1 MKQQLKI
8 QLIGLILSILKNNKG
23 HIMKIKDEIKS
34 ISNNTNKNFNLSV
47 IFLTIILFI
56 YCYFGSFSFFEKTF
70 EINDLNYWKII
81 YHNFMAFIL
90 FFIIGLI
97 YTKFVMKSSPKS
109 FGLKIGNG
117 KLGLILI
124 GISTLIIPLLALST
138 VLDAEMTST
147 YPLIDFATY
156 HNWWQIGLYFLSYIC
171 YYIGW
176 EYLFRGIALN
186 SSIEFISPI
195 TAILF
200 TTLISA
206 LIHTSIGGF
215 GKPMIETFSAI
226 PAGLIFGYI
235 SYKTNSIYYSLYMH
249 ILIGFLTDI
258 FIFII

>member
-1 MKQQLKI
+1 
-8 QLIGLILSILKNNKG
+8 
-23 HIMKIKDEIKS
+23 MKINDEFKTL
-34 ISNNTNKNFNLSV
+34 SNNTHKNFNLAIV
-47 IFLTIILFI
+47 FLTIILFV

-70 EINDLNYWKII
+70 KIQDIDYWKII

-97 YTKFVMKSSPKS
+97 YTKFIMKNSPKN
-109 FGLKIGNG
+109 FGLKIGNK

-124 GISTLIIPLLALST
+124 GIATLIIPLLALTT
-138 VLDAEMTST
+138 VLDTEMSAT
-147 YPLIDFATY
+147 YPLINFGIY
-156 HNWWQIGLYFLSYIC
+156 NKWWQICLYFLSYIC

-186 SSIEFISPI
+186 SGIEFISPL

-215 GKPMIETFSAI
+215 GKPMIETLSAI
-226 PAGLIFGYI
+226 PAGVIFGFV

-249 ILIGFLTDI
+249 ILIGILTDI